1 MVRPR
6 AADPHDRTGGT
17 RVTEVH
23 DPCAENALRPL
34 GEGSYAAELHPDWA
48 VKGRPHGG
56 YLLALLARSATAET
70 RLDPLSVSA
79 QFLRSPRVGPVLLR
93 VTELK
98 IGRTATV
105 VRACLEQS
113 GQTCVDATVTLGEL
127 PAGEPEWSERSSMPV
142 NPPGN
147 AVDLGASGS
156 SALAGICEVRLDPE
170 GAGFL
175 SGSTGDPPR
184 LRLWARPRNAQPDLL
199 FALIAGDLS
208 MPTVFNL
215 GRLGWAPTVQLT
227 ALLRARPANGWLRL
241 QVESKTVHGSWFD
254 EDALVVDSTGRV
266 VCQARQ
272 LALSSS

>member
-1 MVRPR
+1 MR
-6 AADPHDRTGGT
+6 

-34 GEGSYAAELHPDWA
+34 GDGSYAAELHPDWA

-56 YLLALLARSATAET
+56 YLLALLARAATAGCG
-70 RLDPLSVSA
+70 LDPLSISA
-79 QFLRSPRVGPVLLR
+79 QFLSSPRVGPVLLR
-93 VTELK
+93 AAELK
-98 IGRTATV
+98 AGRTVTV
-105 VRACLEQS
+105 VRATLEQS
-113 GQTCVDATVTLGEL
+113 GKTCVDATVTLGDL
-127 PAGEPEWSERSSMPV
+127 PAAEPEWSEQSPMPI
-142 NPPGN
+142 NPPAN
-147 AVDLGASGS
+147 AVDLGTTGGSELSG
-156 SALAGICEVRLDPE
+156 LCEMRVDPDT
-170 GAGFL
+170 AGFL
-175 SGSTGDPPR
+175 AGRTTDPPR
-184 LRLWARPRNAQPDLL
+184 LRMWARPRGGQPNLL

-208 MPTVFNL
+208 VPTVFNM

-241 QVESKTVHGSWFD
+241 HVSSTTVRGPWFD